1 MTSLLHP
8 AWGPIPPEP
17 RELRLCRLPSSI
29 VYLSTINED
38 CEYRVLQPSGS
49 WDSFVI
55 SIVILIS
62 IGMLVLFSTALGANV
77 SPPFLRSSVREV
89 FQSAAASVLSMLSP
103 VVPQADGPGAS
114 SERSVVDPADSVQAT
129 PETPES
135 VHTEL
140 VELLRADGLGL
151 ISHEHSAVANVE
163 PLANLGETHSQAES
177 SEARE
182 ETRITVESLVN
193 LGEACSRVESS
204 EEREEA
210 NEVINNVEPLDD
222 VIGKIA
228 GLPARDGDGQQFTD
242 RAQVGASPAI
252 GPRASSLIEPTE
264 RASPVIKAQVATER
278 AALSALIEPT
288 ERASPVVVLQASIV
302 TDRARMMA

>member
-1 MTSLLHP
+1 M
-8 AWGPIPPEP
+8 
-17 RELRLCRLPSSI
+17 
-29 VYLSTINED
+29 
-38 CEYRVLQPSGS
+38 
-49 WDSFVI
+49 
-55 SIVILIS
+55 
-62 IGMLVLFSTALGANV
+62 
-77 SPPFLRSSVREV
+77 
-89 FQSAAASVLSMLSP
+89 
-103 VVPQADGPGAS
+103 
-114 SERSVVDPADSVQAT
+114 
-129 PETPES
+129 
-135 VHTEL
+135 
-140 VELLRADGLGL
+140 
-151 ISHEHSAVANVE
+151 E
-163 PLANLGETHSQAES
+163 PLANLGETQCQAES

-182 ETRITVESLVN
+182 ETRIAAESLAN
-193 LGEACSRVESS
+193 LGEPCCRVESS

-288 ERASPVVVLQASIV
+288 ERASPVVVLQASTA

>member
-89 FQSAAASVLSMLSP
+89 FQSAAASVLSMLPP

-140 VELLRADGLGL
+140 AGLLAGLPRADGLEVT
-151 ISHEHSAVANVE
+151 SYHSAMKADSGE
-163 PLANLGETHSQAES
+163 PGELHAS
-177 SEARE
+177 
-182 ETRITVESLVN
+182 
-193 LGEACSRVESS
+193 
-204 EEREEA
+204 
-210 NEVINNVEPLDD
+210 
-222 VIGKIA
+222 
-228 GLPARDGDGQQFTD
+228 RDG
-242 RAQVGASPAI
+242 S
-252 GPRASSLIEPTE
+252 
-264 RASPVIKAQVATER
+264 
-278 AALSALIEPT
+278 
-288 ERASPVVVLQASIV
+288 
-302 TDRARMMA
+302 